1 MARSDR
7 ARRRCR
13 VDGVGRP
20 PGVRDL
26 RLALRH
32 QSRLG
37 RRRGQVRRARP
48 HLRNHRH
55 LDHRAS
61 DRGSHQHRHRLVPD
75 RHRATLA
82 ARADRHRRR
91 AARRHSQHHL
101 RHVGPVRVRPVHG
114 RACRAV
120 AQRQARSASSHRGAV
135 HRAADRHR
143 PAHRFDRPRDHDH
156 PLHHRRRP
164 RRVQRRP
171 RLAQGSRGRA
181 RFDPL
186 GDPQPG
192 DPALHALGDHRRD
205 LPRPRTGA
213 RRDDGGDLR
222 SRQCARSLG
231 LAADAEQLDRRGDR
245 QRVHRSRQRALSLLA
260 DRARLPAVRRHLP
273 RAERRQADADAPRA
287 NPRKDPL
294 TMPLRR
300 KLADIVA
307 LLFALAA
314 TLFGLTWLVWILWT
328 TLAEG
333 AAAITPAL
341 FTQMTPPPGSSGG
354 LLNAFYGSA
363 VMVLLALAIGT
374 PLGIAAGTYLAEHGR
389 HSRLAAVVSFLNDVL
404 LSAPSI
410 VIGLFVY
417 ELVVR
422 PAGHF
427 SGYAGSIALAM
438 ILLPIVVRTTD
449 ESLRLVPNQMREAAF
464 ALGLPAWRVTSRIIY
479 KSALSGIVTGVLLGL
494 ARIAGETAPL
504 LFTALNNQFWSANL
518 AQPLANVPVVIF
530 QYAMSPYDEWHAL
543 AWAGALVL
551 TVFVLGLNLMVRFV
565 ARRGNQ

>member
-1 MARSDR
+1 
-7 ARRRCR
+7 
-13 VDGVGRP
+13 
-20 PGVRDL
+20 
-26 RLALRH
+26 
-32 QSRLG
+32 
-37 RRRGQVRRARP
+37 
-48 HLRNHRH
+48 
-55 LDHRAS
+55 
-61 DRGSHQHRHRLVPD
+61 
-75 RHRATLA
+75 
-82 ARADRHRRR
+82 
-91 AARRHSQHHL
+91 
-101 RHVGPVRVRPVHG
+101 
-114 RACRAV
+114 
-120 AQRQARSASSHRGAV
+120 
-135 HRAADRHR
+135 
-143 PAHRFDRPRDHDH
+143 
-156 PLHHRRRP
+156 
-164 RRVQRRP
+164 
-171 RLAQGSRGRA
+171 
-181 RFDPL
+181 
-186 GDPQPG
+186 
-192 DPALHALGDHRRD
+192 
-205 LPRPRTGA
+205 
-213 RRDDGGDLR
+213 
-222 SRQCARSLG
+222 
-231 LAADAEQLDRRGDR
+231 
-245 QRVHRSRQRALSLLA
+245 
-260 DRARLPAVRRHLP
+260 
-273 RAERRQADADAPRA
+273 
-287 NPRKDPL
+287 
-294 TMPLRR
+294 MPLRR

-307 LLFALAA
+307 LLFAMAA

-389 HSRLAAVVSFLNDVL
+389 NSRLAAVVSFLNDVL

-427 SGYAGSIALAM
+427 SGYAGALALAM

-479 KSALSGIVTGVLLGL
+479 KSALSGIVTGILLGL

-504 LFTALNNQFWSANL
+504 LFTALNNQFWSASI

-530 QYAMSPYDEWHAL
+530 QYAMSPYGEWHAL

-551 TVFVLGLNLMVRFV
+551 TIFVLGLNLMVRFF
-565 ARRGNQ
+565 ARKGSK